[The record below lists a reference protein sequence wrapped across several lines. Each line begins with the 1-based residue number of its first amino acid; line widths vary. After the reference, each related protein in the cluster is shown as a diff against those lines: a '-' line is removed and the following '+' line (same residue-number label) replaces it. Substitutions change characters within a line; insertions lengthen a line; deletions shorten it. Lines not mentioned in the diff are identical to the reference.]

1 MFYCVQKNTSFH
13 ASAGSLKLLLVK
25 SEKKIKIRNESAKLS
40 GCDSEFYLFCNRYC
54 WILTA

>member
-25 SEKKIKIRNESAKLS
+25 SEKKIKIRNQSAKLS
-40 GCDSEFYLFCNRYC
+40 GCDS
-54 WILTA
+54 